1 VSTCRHE
8 FISPHLTIQE
18 VIRPTR
24 QATIPGNRKMS
35 LAVRMKAMRL
45 RRRESLQ
52 DVADSIGASKT
63 HIWELESGR
72 AKNPS
77 LELLTKLA
85 NHFRVPIRSLVG
97 ESDQEAK
104 DEDLV
109 RMFRQLSELPE
120 RDRAHIDDLLQ
131 SYIRRRKEQ

>member
-1 VSTCRHE
+1 
-8 FISPHLTIQE
+8 
-18 VIRPTR
+18 
-24 QATIPGNRKMS
+24 MS

-97 ESDQEAK
+97 ESDKEAN
-104 DEDLV
+104 DEDLI

-131 SYIRRRKEQ
+131 SYIRRRNER